1 MKKYIISL
9 IVLLLIANG
18 LMAMNEG
25 TAGAQFLKIPVGGRA
40 TAMAGAF
47 VALAD
52 DISTLY
58 YNPSG
63 LVKLNQNTILLNYV
77 KWPAG
82 IGYSYVGMAFPM
94 GVQGA
99 FGIQAGIMAVPSM
112 EVTTVENPEGTGEY
126 FGVSNYF
133 VGLTYSRYFTDKLA
147 VGLTTKVIQEVIYD
161 ASSSMM
167 AVDIG
172 AAYETGFKSLRIGM
186 AIRNFG
192 SEGQFTGGTILSDQ
206 MEVYEDQ
213 TDMTVYYATEP
224 YPIPLNFNF
233 GVAYDFLE
241 GPDNFLTGV
250 IEFQNPNDGTEKF
263 RIGTEYSFTKMMF
276 VRLGYIFDWERV
288 EGIVQEPGQYSTENK
303 IEGLTAG
310 MGFKQN
316 LSGFNIGLD
325 YSYTGMGK
333 LGASFTNGHRVS
345 LSIGF

>member
-58 YNPSG
+58 YNPAG

-99 FGIQAGIMAVPSM
+99 FGIQAGIMSVPEM
-112 EVTTVENPEGTGEY
+112 EVTTVDYPEGTDEY

-147 VGLTTKVIQEVIYD
+147 VGLTTKLIQEVIYD

-167 AVDIG
+167 AVDLG
-172 AAYETGFKSLRIGM
+172 ASYETGFKSLRIGM

-192 SEGQFTGGTILSDQ
+192 SDGQFTGGTILSDQ
-206 MEVYEDQ
+206 IDYLEDQ
-213 TDMTVYYATEP
+213 QPVNILIATEP

-250 IEFQNPNDGTEKF
+250 IEFQNPNDGPEAF
-263 RIGTEYSFTKMMF
+263 RMGAEYSFADMMF
-276 VRLGYIFDWERV
+276 ARLGYMFDWDRLMDIKDNPDEFN
-288 EGIVQEPGQYSTENK
+288 TEEK

-316 LSGFNIGLD
+316 LSGFNIGID

-333 LGASFTNGHRVS
+333 LGGSFTNGHRVS